1 METPTLPHVLSLTTC
16 SEILGMTRSGTYKKL
31 QKANFSMEKNEQ
43 QEIEINSSV
52 FAGKYPEETAAYL
65 RRLSGHDK
73 GNDNGNNGKQQE
85 LEVKDKEID
94 GLKAEV
100 FQLNQ
105 RLIENEQKNAAN
117 LASKDEV
124 IQTLRLLTDQ
134 SVKAAGQVPQEAIEK
149 IARLEAENVL
159 TAKAV
164 AKAEDDARALAR
176 QLQEVQEVARRG
188 VDIAPEELAE
198 LRRKA
203 KIIDDNKA
211 AQEIL
216 TQLRA
221 QYDALPF
228 FKRMVARVPTLEMAK
243 VALKEKQSTNQ
254 QTSEPPAAKAG

>member
-1 METPTLPHVLSLTTC
+1 MGSSTVHITAKQAAKLIGISKTAVINALESHKLSGDKN
-16 SEILGMTRSGTYKKL
+16 EEGHWMVDAADATRYRDSRQHKTANQQQVVDGI
-31 QKANFSMEKNEQ
+31 KAN
-43 QEIEINSSV
+43 V
-52 FAGKYPEETAAYL
+52 D
-65 RRLSGHDK
+65 SGL
-73 GNDNGNNGKQQE
+73 QVVVE
-85 LEVKDKEID
+85 AKDKLIYE
-94 GLKAEV
+94 
-100 FQLNQ
+100 QNQ
-105 RLIENEQKNAAN
+105 RISDLVDNHAKVVAA
-117 LASKDEV
+117 KDEV
-124 IQTLRLLTDQ
+124 IQSLRLLSDQ
-134 SVKAAGQVPQEAIEK
+134 RAKEAGQLPTAVVEK
-149 IARLEAENVL
+149 IAKLEAENEL

-216 TQLRA
+216 TQLKA

-228 FKRMVARVPTLEMAK
+228 FKRMAARAPTLEMAK